1 MKKYLI
7 AALMLSGLIYAG
19 ETNST
24 AMLIGSWNIQSSDM
38 IVFTG
43 TGKNLEKDPLPAGN
57 TEIVFK
63 KDLSGILKIE
73 DSAVPFKWQIENDS
87 LKVITNGTTY
97 QFSIRIIDADKVL
110 IIQTISSK
118 PEISVIA
125 IAQKSKKP

>member
-73 DSAVPFKWQIENDS
+73 DSAVPFKWTLENDN
-87 LKVITNGTTY
+87 LKIQIGDKTY
-97 QFSIRIIDADKVL
+97 QFTIRSIDANKVL
-110 IIQTISSK
+110 IIQTYSPK
-118 PEISVIA
+118 PEVSVIA
-125 IAQKSKKP
+125 VVQKSKKP